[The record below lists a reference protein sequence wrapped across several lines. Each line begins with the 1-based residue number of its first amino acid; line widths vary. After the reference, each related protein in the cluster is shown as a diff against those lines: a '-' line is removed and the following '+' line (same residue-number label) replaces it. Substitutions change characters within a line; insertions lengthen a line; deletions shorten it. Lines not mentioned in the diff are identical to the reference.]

1 MTIHMKGQITRCGY
15 EWTMTKIQ
23 LLEDENLA
31 LKTSVPRDDSSA
43 RPWELAQR
51 VWRDF
56 KNQAEKRRKER
67 KRNASTA
74 EAAEAV
80 PPGTR
85 VFYEQST
92 GMNRECL
99 IYAVRH
105 DGSVCLLPVDLEI

>member
-1 MTIHMKGQITRCGY
+1 MAIHMKGQITRCG
-15 EWTMTKIQ
+15 
-23 LLEDENLA
+23 
-31 LKTSVPRDDSSA
+31 SA
-43 RPWELAQR
+43 HPWELAQR

-56 KNQAEKRRKER
+56 ENQADQRRKR
-67 KRNASTA
+67 KAAA
-74 EAAEAV
+74 EAEAV